1 MARSRMVAL
10 VLAAAVVL
18 AACGEDGGGDE
29 GSTTGATGATGAEAG
44 TAGLPLDAW
53 LGSDLGACA
62 DAPTGEPLRIGYAAD
77 LSELGG
83 FADGPGSQAAEFMA
97 ELINCDG
104 GVDGTPVEIV
114 VQDIQG
120 DPEVTQRA
128 AQDLLD
134 AGVHAIIGPPFADF
148 GLPLLQVVGGQ
159 VPVLFAASTE
169 PTLPSAEQ
177 LSFLVT
183 FDDTTQATQA
193 AEFAIREGFETAVTF
208 SSPGPYFGYNPE
220 VFTKVFEEMGG
231 RVLADYTFALEDT
244 DFSTQVNDLA
254 NLPETPDVLYTAM
267 ITPQLGPLLGQI
279 DGAGLD
285 LQLIGADSFDATVVW
300 DLGELAEGAYYT
312 THAFPEDGSPMAAFL
327 DAFETAKGE
336 ALQTVSFGALAAD
349 AVVLVADAFVR
360 SGKSTD
366 PVAIGE
372 ALTSAEGVQ
381 VITGTVTYAGTDG
394 VPIKPLYIQQV
405 VDGEPTLAEKIEP

>member
-1 MARSRMVAL
+1 MARSRWVAL
-10 VLAAAVVL
+10 VLVSVVL
-18 AACGEDGGGDE
+18 FSACGEDDDGGGE
-29 GSTTGATGATGAEAG
+29 TSSTGSTGAEAG
-44 TAGLPLDAW
+44 TAGLPLETW
-53 LGSDLGACA
+53 LASDLGTCE
-62 DAPTGEPLRIGYAAD
+62 DVPTGEPLRIGYAAD

-83 FADGPGSQAAEFMA
+83 FADGPGSEAAEFMA
-97 ELINCDG
+97 ELINCSG
-104 GVDGTPVEIV
+104 GIEGTPVEIV

-169 PTLPSAEQ
+169 PTLPNVEQ

-193 AEFAIREGFETAVTF
+193 AEFALREGLRTAVTF

-220 VFTKVFEEMGG
+220 VFTKVFEEGG
-231 RVLADYTFALEDT
+231 GEVLADYTFSLEDT

-254 NLPETPDVLYTAM
+254 NLPETPDAMYTAM

-279 DGAGLD
+279 DGAGID

-300 DLGELAEGAYYT
+300 DLGDLAEGAYYT
-312 THAFPEDGSPMAAFL
+312 THAFPEEGSPMAGFL

-336 ALQTVSFGALAAD
+336 PLQTVSFGALAAD

-360 SGKSTD
+360 SGNSTD
-366 PVAIGE
+366 PVTIGE
-372 ALTSAEGVQ
+372 TLSSAEGVE
-381 VITGTVTYAGTDG
+381 VITGTVTYAGTNG

-405 VDGEPTLAEKIEP
+405 MGGEPTLAEKIEP